1 MDATQLGQFVVKTF
15 SGLLSHKNLISL
27 VKFLAKKHQA
37 SAGKISET
45 FYYIL
50 A

>member
-27 VKFLAKKHQA
+27 VKFLAKKHKA
-37 SAGKISET
+37 STGQISET

-50 A
+50 T